1 LRRKAVAI
9 GVAVAGGAGA
19 LVLALTS
26 LGLSAA
32 RPTLST
38 HVEPLRLR
46 IDPPDGAA
54 DLPLDAHVSVSTSNG
69 QLTSVVVARPSG
81 AALAGQVDTNGQ
93 SWQSG
98 EALAP
103 HSFYTVTIAA
113 LGPGGVAYRRSAHFS
128 TLRPV
133 GLLDPSIL
141 PSDGLTVGVGMPI
154 VIRFKSPVENQALVT
169 SHLTV
174 AMSNP
179 VGGGWHWFTDR
190 EVHYRP
196 QQYWPTGEQVTLTAS
211 LAGLDAGAGV
221 WGDANHTVRFTIGD
235 ARISTVDTVA
245 HTMTVTSNGQTV
257 RTVNQSAGRTQ
268 YPTMNGIHFV
278 WFRQQDVLMD
288 SQTVGIPRNS
298 PDGYYEH
305 VFWDVAISL
314 GGEFV
319 HAAPWSLGAQ
329 GRSNVS
335 HGCVNLSPADAQW
348 FFNFSRLGDVVQVT
362 GSPRPPTFGDG
373 VADWNT
379 AWDQWVSS

>member
-1 LRRKAVAI
+1 VVL
-9 GVAVAGGAGA
+9 GVVVAGGAAA
-19 LVLALTS
+19 LLSLALNS
-26 LGLSAA
+26 LGLGAA

-38 HVEPLRLR
+38 HVEPLQLR

-54 DLPLDAHVSVSTSNG
+54 NLPLDAHVSVSTANG
-69 QLTSVVVARPSG
+69 QLTSVVVVRSSG
-81 AALAGQVDTNGQ
+81 PALAGQVDPNGQ
-93 SWQSG
+93 SWLSG

-103 HSFYTVTIAA
+103 HSSYTVTVAA
-113 LGPGGVAYRRSAHFS
+113 IGPGQVAYRRSAHFT
-128 TLRPV
+128 TLQPV
-133 GLLDPSIL
+133 GLLDPLIL
-141 PSDGLTVGVGMPI
+141 PDDGLTVGVGMPI
-154 VIRFKSPVENQALVT
+154 VIRFKSPVQNRDLVT
-169 SHLTV
+169 SHLSV
-174 AMSNP
+174 VMSDP
-179 VGGGWHWFTDR
+179 VEGAWHWFTDR
-190 EVHYRP
+190 ELHYRP
-196 QQYWPTGEQVTLTAS
+196 QQYWPTGEQVSLTAS
-211 LAGLDAGAGV
+211 LAGLDVGGGV
-221 WGDANHTVRFTIGD
+221 WGDANRAVHFTVGD
-235 ARISTVDTVA
+235 SHISTVDTVA
-245 HTMTVTSNGQTV
+245 HTMTVTSNGQAI
-257 RTVNQSAGRTQ
+257 RTMNQSAGRTQ

-348 FFNFSRLGDVVQVT
+348 FFGFSRLGDVVHVT
-362 GSPRPPTFGDG
+362 GSPRQPTFGDG

-379 AWDQWVSS
+379 PWDQWVAG